1 MKQTDPKTIDLQS
14 RPYFVWDYDITWEQ
28 FLAILEGKLTI
39 STLDRTWAAVRL
51 IEYAPYEEMIR
62 LIGYK
67 GLVEGWPQ
75 WRKRIRAKDQQ
86 TELDFLVQWVTT
98 YHPELLTKKL
108 RPYYHF
114 QQSTYTP

>member
-1 MKQTDPKTIDLQS
+1 MKQDDTRVIDLQS

-62 LIGYK
+62 LIGYE
-67 GLVEGWPQ
+67 GLVRDWHK
-75 WRKRIRAKDQQ
+75 WRKRVRAEEEKVG
-86 TELDFLVQWVTT
+86 LDFVIDWLHNF
-98 YHPELLTKKL
+98 HP
-108 RPYYHF
+108 
-114 QQSTYTP
+114 S

>member
-1 MKQTDPKTIDLQS
+1 MKHYDPKTVDLQS

-62 LIGYK
+62 LIGYD
-67 GLVEGWPQ
+67 GLVRDWDK
-75 WRKRIRAKDQQ
+75 WRKRVRANDQQ
-86 TELDFLVQWVTT
+86 QHLDFLVNWVVNN
-98 YHPELLTKKL
+98 HPELLTKKL
-108 RPYYHF
+108 RPAF
-114 QQSTYTP
+114 QFS

>member
-1 MKQTDPKTIDLQS
+1 MKSYDPKTIDLQS

-51 IEYAPYEEMIR
+51 IEY
-62 LIGYK
+62 G
-67 GLVEGWPQ
+67 GLVEGWPK

-86 TELDFLVQWVTT
+86 AELDFLVHWITT
-98 YHPELLTKKL
+98 YHPELQTKKL
-108 RPYYHF
+108 RPFYHF
-114 QQSTYTP
+114 N